1 MKFTVTAK
9 ATGSRARAGTLVT
22 AHSTIA
28 TPVFMP
34 VGTRGTVR
42 TQTLAQLG
50 ELNPQI
56 ILANTYH
63 LMLQPGI
70 EVFERFGGL
79 HKWMNWG
86 KSLLTD
92 SGGFQIFSLSESRTM
107 REEGA
112 LFRKRD
118 GGQILLTPERSI
130 AMQRAIGSDIMMVLD
145 HCINS
150 TSSHGEAQAAME
162 LTHRWA
168 VRSLAARGEAQ
179 QALFAIVQG
188 ACYQDLRRQSAD
200 VLTNLPPDPVFD
212 RSFDGFAIGGLAVG
226 EGKAEREDTTE
237 WVAQL
242 LPEDKPRYLMG
253 VGTPLDI
260 LEAVHRGVDMFDC
273 VLPSAWAQQGEIF
286 TSRGRVSLRR
296 GAYKFAEQSLDDQCP
311 CPACT
316 LYSMSYLHHLVRTKE
331 PLGWHLLTFHN
342 LRFYLRLAEQIRHAI
357 ADDTFAAFYRVQRE
371 LLARSDEAFP
381 PAPPPRKKKLDQR
394 GNFSIVRADFAP
406 IARALQTE
414 SADGSGQ
421 ALGID
426 EYGTPHL
433 ATPASTNAA
442 AAPHP
447 TRDAGGASTSMGA
460 RAGGKTARS
469 ASIMHIPSGE
479 IMHSVNEPNE
489 EAYRLYV
496 AQSRWLHAATAGRSR
511 EPSATFDAREPSTA
525 ANLLSTLAGRPII
538 VWDVGLGAA
547 HNAMAVVRTIEACAG
562 HYPIELYS
570 FEYDLDAFRLAMA
583 HQKDFPHL
591 RHEAAHRLL
600 KAGHCELKHAV
611 TANEAAN
618 FRWQLIEGDFA
629 QTIGAAPAPHVVLY
643 DPFSVKVDS
652 PLWTM
657 AAFERLYAA
666 CASRAEV
673 FNYSNS
679 TAVRAGLLAAGFF
692 VGAGV
697 GTGPK
702 KDTTIAWKD
711 DRALHVP
718 LDPAWLARWQRSS
731 AKFPGGIAPEQHDT
745 VARDIQNHKQ
755 FS

>member
-311 CPACT
+311 A
-316 LYSMSYLHHLVRTKE
+316 
-331 PLGWHLLTFHN
+331 
-342 LRFYLRLAEQIRHAI
+342 
-357 ADDTFAAFYRVQRE
+357 
-371 LLARSDEAFP
+371 LLARFTRCRTCITSC
-381 PAPPPRKKKLDQR
+381 APRSRWAGTFSRFTTSVFTCAWLNKFAMPSPTIPLPR
-394 GNFSIVRADFAP
+394 
-406 IARALQTE
+406 
-414 SADGSGQ
+414 
-421 ALGID
+421 
-426 EYGTPHL
+426 
-433 ATPASTNAA
+433 STACNANYSRV
-442 AAPHP
+442 P
-447 TRDAGGASTSMGA
+447 TRRFHPRRHHAKRSSTSA
-460 RAGGKTARS
+460 AIFQLYAQTSR
-469 ASIMHIPSGE
+469 
-479 IMHSVNEPNE
+479 
-489 EAYRLYV
+489 RLHGPCRPKAPTV
-496 AQSRWLHAATAGRSR
+496 A
-511 EPSATFDAREPSTA
+511 
-525 ANLLSTLAGRPII
+525 
-538 VWDVGLGAA
+538 V
-547 HNAMAVVRTIEACAG
+547 
-562 HYPIELYS
+562 
-570 FEYDLDAFRLAMA
+570 
-583 HQKDFPHL
+583 
-591 RHEAAHRLL
+591 RLL
-600 KAGHCELKHAV
+600 ALM
-611 TANEAAN
+611 
-618 FRWQLIEGDFA
+618 
-629 QTIGAAPAPHVVLY
+629 
-643 DPFSVKVDS
+643 S
-652 PLWTM
+652 M
-657 AAFERLYAA
+657 ARH
-666 CASRAEV
+666 
-673 FNYSNS
+673 
-679 TAVRAGLLAAGFF
+679 T
-692 VGAGV
+692 
-697 GTGPK
+697 
-702 KDTTIAWKD
+702 
-711 DRALHVP
+711 
-718 LDPAWLARWQRSS
+718 
-731 AKFPGGIAPEQHDT
+731 
-745 VARDIQNHKQ
+745 
-755 FS
+755 